1 MATDWNE
8 VGERFGSLGRTL
20 QGRWSASADQAQSA
34 AGKARDE
41 ASEEVRSALDRVNS
55 SLDGLADAI
64 TRTVNDPEVHHAA
77 TSAAG
82 GLIEA
87 LGASLDDLATKIQGS
102 RRDDVAPGADGA
114 ASSTDDR
121 QV

>member
-8 VGERFGSLGRTL
+8 VGERFSSLGRTL
-20 QGRWSASADQAQSA
+20 QGRWGAAAEEVDTTASRTSD
-34 AGKARDE
+34 
-41 ASEEVRSALDRVNS
+41 EVRSALDRVNA

-64 TRTVNDPEVHHAA
+64 TKTVNDPEVHRAA

-87 LGASLDDLATKIQGS
+87 LGSSLDDLATRIQGA
-102 RRDDVAPGADGA
+102 RRDDVAPGSGPSDPGQ
-114 ASSTDDR
+114 S
-121 QV
+121 V